1 MGVPQYPLFLIYS
14 KLPSFL
20 PAPQLDVTKT
30 IWRVKRQKQK
40 QEKKIEQENGMIKFT
55 LSIALMANEDSI
67 EGGAGRCPPPLH
79 FMRIEN
85 TLEMYVF
92 S

>member
-1 MGVPQYPLFLIYS
+1 
-14 KLPSFL
+14 
-20 PAPQLDVTKT
+20 
-30 IWRVKRQKQK
+30 
-40 QEKKIEQENGMIKFT
+40 MIKFT

-67 EGGAGRCPPPLH
+67 EGGDVRCPPPLH